1 MATQLLY
8 ANNAVGTLAAPITN
22 VSTSLT
28 LNVGQAALF
37 PNPGP
42 GQAFYGTLTDAAT
55 QTLKEIVL
63 ATAVAGN
70 IVSITR
76 AQDGTLAQSWNAGD
90 FFEQCVVA
98 AELRLFQTATTPSGT
113 LIGVQVITATGTYT
127 PTVGTN
133 SIIVDLVGGGG
144 GGGGAAA
151 TTGAQ
156 MSMGSGGGYG
166 GWVRGRFTSGFSAA
180 AVTIGAAGV
189 GGTGASGTAGG
200 NSTFLTLTAGGGG
213 PGTLPGF
220 GPSTVNYAL
229 NGGVG
234 GSATGG
240 FLNVPGAP
248 GPSFTAAGISIPS
261 VSGEGA
267 GGAFGAGGPAA
278 LPNAAGNGAS
288 GFGAGG
294 GGADN
299 LGSQP
304 ARTGGNGA
312 PGVFIVYE
320 YS

>member
-22 VSTSLT
+22 ASTSLT

-42 GQAFYGTLTDAAT
+42 GQAFYATLTDAAT

-98 AELRLFQTATTPSGT
+98 AELRLFQAATTPPGT
-113 LIGVQVITATGTYT
+113 LIGVQVITATGVYT

-144 GGGGAAA
+144 GGGGGAA
-151 TTGAQ
+151 TLSNQIGQ
-156 MSMGSGGGYG
+156 GSGGGSG
-166 GWVRGRFTSGFSAA
+166 GWVRARFTTGFSGATA
-180 AVTIGAAGV
+180 TIGA
-189 GGTGASGTAGG
+189 GGTGVAGTVGTAGG
-200 NSTFLTLTAGGGG
+200 KSTFLTATAGGGQ
-213 PGTLPGF
+213 PGTISPV
-220 GPSTVNYAL
+220 GPSTVNYVL
-229 NGGVG
+229 GGGAG
-234 GSATGG
+234 GTATGG
-240 FLNVPGAP
+240 FLNLVGIP
-248 GPSFTAAGISIPS
+248 GPSFNAANLTIPS
-261 VSGEGA
+261 VSGPGGDGYFGA
-267 GGAFGAGGPAA
+267 GGAAA
-278 LPNAAGNGAS
+278 APFNVGNPAS

-294 GGADN
+294 SGANNGASSPARPGGA
-299 LGSQP
+299 
-304 ARTGGNGA
+304 GA
-312 PGVFIVYE
+312 PGVCIIYE